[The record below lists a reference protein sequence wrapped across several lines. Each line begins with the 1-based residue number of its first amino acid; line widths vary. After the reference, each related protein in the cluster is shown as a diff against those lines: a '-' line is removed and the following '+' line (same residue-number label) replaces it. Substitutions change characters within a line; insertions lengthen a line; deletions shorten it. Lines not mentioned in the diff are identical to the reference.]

1 MNVPMN
7 RQMTVTLTQTAPT
20 LQVHT
25 TASVAAAFQ
34 EMGKTAQEYIE
45 NNFYHC
51 HFYHLKITSITSIT

>member
-34 EMGKTAQEYIE
+34 EMEKTVQVL
-45 NNFYHC
+45 NVS
-51 HFYHLKITSITSIT
+51 K